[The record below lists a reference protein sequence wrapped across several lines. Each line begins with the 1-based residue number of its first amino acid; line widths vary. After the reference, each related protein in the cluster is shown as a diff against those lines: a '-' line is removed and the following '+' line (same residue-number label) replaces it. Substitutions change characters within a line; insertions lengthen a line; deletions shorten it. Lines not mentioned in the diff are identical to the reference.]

1 MKLVIIE
8 NKIARLNKFIDW
20 LLYMVGYALILI
32 TASILFKNTIY
43 IDSEFFGFWGLIAAI
58 IIYFLNKTIKPV
70 LIWLTLPLTGL
81 TFGLFYPFVNVLVLN
96 ITDFILGNHFT
107 IDGIFMAFI
116 VAVLISIMNI
126 ILQEI
131 VIKSIIKGGK
141 KWIQF

>member
-141 KWIQF
+141 K

>member
-1 MKLVIIE
+1 MIKLKLVIIE

-141 KWIQF
+141 K

>member
-1 MKLVIIE
+1 MIKLKLVIIE

-131 VIKSIIKGGK
+131 VIRSIIKGGK
-141 KWIQF
+141 K

>member
-32 TASILFKNTIY
+32 TVSILFKNTIY
-43 IDSEFFGFWGLIAAI
+43 IDSQFFGFWGLIAAI
-58 IIYFLNKTIKPV
+58 IIYFLNKTIKPILV
-70 LIWLTLPLTGL
+70 WLTLPLTGL

-116 VAVLISIMNI
+116 VAILISLMNI
-126 ILQEI
+126 LLQEI

-141 KWIQF
+141 

>member
-32 TASILFKNTIY
+32 TVSILFKNTIY
-43 IDSEFFGFWGLIAAI
+43 IDSDFFGFWGLIAAI

-81 TFGLFYPFVNVLVLN
+81 TFGLFYPFVNVLILN
-96 ITDFILGNHFT
+96 ITDFILGVHFT

-116 VAVLISIMNI
+116 VAILISIMNI

-141 KWIQF
+141 K